1 MDCGKLYLDKPFII
15 IQTDGGLILG
25 ERLQEVGKVL
35 HFFGRI
41 NVAVIELT
49 DTMSVGDKIAIKGP
63 GTDIEQA
70 VESMEIEHVKAKQA
84 TAGQSIGMK
93 VKGYVRENDTVYK
106 TN

>member
-1 MDCGKLYLDKPFII
+1 M
-15 IQTDGGLILG
+15 QSDGGLILG

-49 DTMSVGDKIAIKGP
+49 DTISVGDKIAIKGP

-70 VESMEIEHVKAKQA
+70 VESMEIEHVKVKQA

>member
-1 MDCGKLYLDKPFII
+1 M
-15 IQTDGGLILG
+15 G
-25 ERLQEVGKVL
+25 EGLQEVGKVL

-49 DTMSVGDKIAIKGP
+49 DIISVGDKIAIMGP
-63 GTDIEQA
+63 GTDIEQI
-70 VESMEIEHVKAKQA
+70 VESMEIEHVKVNQA